1 LLDMY
6 SGVGYSAKRDLF
18 AKGGGENGERTELQA
33 PAADKKAR
41 INSVASSRKEGASVF
56 SRANLYYAFVLLALF
71 TLCSLLYYFGE
82 LVDQAG
88 WASLRKAF
96 FYGVH
101 DAQRLFF
108 LAPIIYAGYFFRVRG
123 AIIVTFAAFIV
134 FLPRA
139 LFISEF
145 PDPLLRPSLFAI
157 GAVVMGILTGMIRNQ
172 SEERRLLV
180 EVIKAEKEALIG
192 ILEGMNDG
200 VCIVGPDYKIRFM
213 NQSMV
218 RDFGQGT
225 GLRCYEFL
233 HNFDEPCERICK
245 LPPVLKG
252 ETHRWDY
259 TLPSGKTFEVVASPF
274 VDFDGTVC
282 QISTFRN
289 ITERK
294 KVEQELI
301 EINQLKSD
309 LLSNVSHELKS
320 PLTSIKGI
328 ISSLLQKDI
337 SLDES
342 TKEMFLKGISEEVD
356 RLASLVTNLLN
367 MSKLDAGVWKPEKEL
382 CSVSDIIQDV
392 IRQQKWVHKTHVFET
407 GLAPNL
413 PEVYADYNQI
423 RQVLLNLVENAA
435 AYSAEGT
442 KITIKAGVADGM
454 IQVSVSDQGSGIPK
468 EELEKIF
475 EKFYRGSQRR
485 QRPGGTGLGLAISK
499 AIIQNHNGKIWAE
512 SEIGRG
518 STLNFTL
525 PLARKASR

>member
-1 LLDMY
+1 MY
-6 SGVGYSAKRDLF
+6 SGVGYSAKQKLF
-18 AKGGGENGERTELQA
+18 AKGGGKNGERTDLQA
-33 PAADKKAR
+33 PAVKKKAQ
-41 INSVASSRKEGASVF
+41 ISSVASSRKEGASVF
-56 SRANLYYAFVLLALF
+56 SRGNIYHGSVLLALF
-71 TLCSLLYYFGE
+71 MLCSLLYYFGE
-82 LVDQAG
+82 LVDHAG
-88 WASLRKAF
+88 WTSLHKAF
-96 FYGVH
+96 FYSVH

-123 AIIVTFAAFIV
+123 AIITTLAAFIV

-139 LFISEF
+139 FFISDF
-145 PDPLLRPSLFAI
+145 PDPLLRPSLFII
-157 GAVVMGILTGMIRNQ
+157 GAGVMGVLTGMIRNQ

-180 EVIKAEKEALIG
+180 EVVKAEKEALVSIP
-192 ILEGMNDG
+192 EGMNDG
-200 VCIVGPDYKIRFM
+200 VCIIGPDYKIRFI

-225 GLRCYEFL
+225 GLRCHEFL
-233 HNFDEPCERICK
+233 HDFEEPCEKICK
-245 LPPVLKG
+245 LLQVLHG

-259 TLPSGKTFEVVASPF
+259 TLPNGKTFEVVASPF

-282 QISTFRN
+282 QISIFRN

-342 TKEMFLKGISEEVD
+342 TKEMFLKGIGEEVD
-356 RLASLVTNLLN
+356 RLSSLVTNLLN
-367 MSKLDAGVWKPEKEL
+367 MSKLDAGVWKPDKEL
-382 CSVSDIIQDV
+382 CFILDIIQDV
-392 IRQQKWVHKTHVFET
+392 IRQQKWVHKTHAFET
-407 GLAPNL
+407 EIAPNL
-413 PEVYADYNQI
+413 PEVFADYNQI

-435 AYSAEGT
+435 AYSSEGT
-442 KITIKAGVADGM
+442 KITLKASIVDGM
-454 IQVSVSDQGSGIPK
+454 IRVSVSDQGTGIPK

-485 QRPGGTGLGLAISK
+485 QRPGGTGLGLAISQ
-499 AIIQNHNGKIWAE
+499 AIIQNHGGKIWAE
-512 SEIGRG
+512 SEVSRG
-518 STLNFTL
+518 STLHFTL

>member
-1 LLDMY
+1 
-6 SGVGYSAKRDLF
+6 
-18 AKGGGENGERTELQA
+18 
-33 PAADKKAR
+33 
-41 INSVASSRKEGASVF
+41 
-56 SRANLYYAFVLLALF
+56 
-71 TLCSLLYYFGE
+71 
-82 LVDQAG
+82 
-88 WASLRKAF
+88 
-96 FYGVH
+96 
-101 DAQRLFF
+101 
-108 LAPIIYAGYFFRVRG
+108 
-123 AIIVTFAAFIV
+123 
-134 FLPRA
+134 
-139 LFISEF
+139 
-145 PDPLLRPSLFAI
+145 
-157 GAVVMGILTGMIRNQ
+157 MGILVGTIRNQ

-180 EVIKAEKEALIG
+180 QVVKAEKEALVS

-200 VCIVGPDYKIRFM
+200 VCIAGPDYKIRFM

-225 GLRCYEFL
+225 GLRCHEFL
-233 HNFDEPCERICK
+233 HNFEEPCEQICK
-245 LPPVLKG
+245 LPLVLKG

-259 TLPSGKTFEVVASPF
+259 TLPNGKTYEVVASPF

-282 QISTFRN
+282 QISIFRN

-301 EINQLKSD
+301 EINQLKTD

-356 RLASLVTNLLN
+356 RLASFVTNLLN
-367 MSKLDAGVWKPEKEL
+367 MSKLDAGVWKPDKEL

-392 IRQQKWVHKTHVFET
+392 IRQQKWVHKTHAFET
-407 GLAPNL
+407 EIAPNL
-413 PEVYADYNQI
+413 PEVFADYNQI

-435 AYSAEGT
+435 AYSGEGT
-442 KITIKAGVADGM
+442 KITIKARVVDGM
-454 IQVSVSDQGSGIPK
+454 IQVSVSDQGAGIPK

-485 QRPGGTGLGLAISK
+485 QKPGGTGLGLAISK
-499 AIIQNHNGKIWAE
+499 AIIQNHGGKTWAE
-512 SEIGRG
+512 SEVGRG
-518 STLNFTL
+518 STLHFTL